1 MLQRPSSCNG
11 CSLNIPSSTGFMR
24 EEGFPSLGVT
34 LMGEALGEAEAKHGL
49 PFKGQAGVRLGKMIE
64 NAGLKREDLHI
75 INAAWCQPFKN
86 SEPPQQA
93 IEHCKVHWE
102 PTIRTATKVIVPMG
116 NVPLFATTGHEGILS
131 RRGYVE
137 WSEKYQ
143 AFILPTV
150 HPSFIMRGNSNWEA
164 AFIYDLRHAV
174 EVARVGWKPVD
185 RDYVLDA
192 GLRASREWVEG
203 FQQAFR
209 KNPLLWCAADLET
222 PDKSAA
228 EDETNIN
235 LGFLPGPIYRISFA
249 YVDSKGR
256 TKCISMPWD
265 VNHLPLIKEVWES
278 GVTILVAYR
287 HFDLPRVRAHG
298 LKLKGAALDIQEM
311 WHVLHSD
318 LPKSLEHI
326 TPYLVP
332 NQPAWKHLNVY
343 GSQALYNAI
352 DSGVTVEGALRLKVL
367 LTEAKMWDLYWRDV
381 HGLNQILVYM
391 SDMGMPINQEKRI
404 AASHQLS
411 VLKEANRAKINEAA
425 SEARPSKVYMQARFA
440 EGLKEIEIEK
450 EENYCTECQKR
461 VPGKGTKHP
470 HFKSGT
476 ADGEVPLGVLA
487 TRTVK
492 VKGWVK
498 ALDFKPSNTGLIRYA
513 QFRGYKLHTK
523 WDRDSQKRKIVMD
536 ENSVRKYALDNPE
549 DKLWP
554 LALEERELGKLLST
568 YVGRVTD
575 EPEKPKSDQD
585 KWWEEFRA
593 AQWAKP
599 PEGSVR
605 DRAPQLV
612 THVPST
618 VEDDD
623 IPF

>member
-1 MLQRPSSCNG
+1 MQ
-11 CSLNIPSSTGFMR
+11 
-24 EEGFPSLGVT
+24 EEGFPSLGVA
-34 LMGEALGEAEAKHGL
+34 LMGDQATEADAKQGK
-49 PFKGQAGVRLGKMIE
+49 PFKGTAGVRLGKMIE
-64 NAGLKREDLHI
+64 NSGYKREDFLI
-75 INAAWCQPFKN
+75 LSAVQCWPFKN
-86 SEPPQQA
+86 HEPPQPA
-93 IEHCKVHWE
+93 IEHCKRHWE
-102 PTIRTATKVIVPMG
+102 PKLAPQTKVIVPMG

-192 GLRASREWVEG
+192 GLRASKEWVDG
-203 FQQAFR
+203 FKAAFR
-209 KNPLLWCAADLET
+209 KNPLLWLAADLET

-249 YVDSKGR
+249 YVDAQTGR
-256 TKCISMPWD
+256 SKCISMPWD
-265 VNHLPLIKEVWES
+265 INHLPIIKEVLGS
-278 GVTILVAYR
+278 GVAVVLCYR
-287 HFDLPRVRAHG
+287 HFDAPRIKAHG
-298 LKLKGAALDIQEM
+298 VVIKGAVLDEQEM

-352 DSGVTVEGALRLKVL
+352 DSGVTVEGAIRLKAL

-381 HGLNQILVYM
+381 HGLNQILIYM
-391 SDMGMPINQEKRI
+391 SDQGMPINQEKRI
-404 AASHQLS
+404 EASLTLS
-411 VLKEANRAKINEAA
+411 KLKEANRGKINEAA
-425 SEARPSKVYMQARFA
+425 SEARPSKIYKKFR
-440 EGLKEIEIEK
+440 EGLQEVEIDD
-450 EENYCTECQKR
+450 EESYCSDC
-461 VPGKGTKHP
+461 GKINVTIKHP
-470 HFKSGT
+470 CFKVGK
-476 ADGEVPLGVLA
+476 AVGEVPLGERLL
-487 TRTVK
+487 RTVK
-492 VKGWVK
+492 AKGYVQP
-498 ALDFKPSNTGLIRYA
+498 LDFKPSNKGLIRYA

-523 WDRDSQKRKIVMD
+523 WDRDSQTRKIVMD
-536 ENSVRKYALDNPE
+536 ENSVRKYALDNPS

-575 EPEKPKSDQD
+575 EPEKAKSDQD
-585 KWWEEFRA
+585 KWWEQFRA
-593 AQWAKP
+593 AKYAKP
-599 PEGSVR
+599 EVEVPK
-605 DRAPQLV
+605 DRHPQLV